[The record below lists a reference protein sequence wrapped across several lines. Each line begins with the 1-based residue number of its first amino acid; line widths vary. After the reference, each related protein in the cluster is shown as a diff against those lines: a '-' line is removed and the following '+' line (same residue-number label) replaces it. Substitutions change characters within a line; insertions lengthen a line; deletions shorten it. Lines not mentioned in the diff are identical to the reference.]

1 MSNAADEI
9 QKLTFTGAVD
19 ADGHILEDAG
29 LWDRYIEAKYKD
41 RAVRVRTDDKGLEY
55 LEVAGRPSK
64 VFSGGRLGGLSAMCT
79 TRDDQWSTTPASG
92 GPGAICAVGT
102 QGPRPPI
109 LQGRRHRAVTHR
121 STRMPWR

>member
-1 MSNAADEI
+1 MSNRLDEI

-64 VFSGGRLGGLSAMCT
+64 VFSGGRLGGLSAMGA
-79 TRDDQWSTTPASG
+79 TRDDKWAAHRHTAAS
-92 GPGAICAVGT
+92 
-102 QGPRPPI
+102 
-109 LQGRRHRAVTHR
+109 HR
-121 STRMPWR
+121 SARWTRRSGSSESTLKVSPPRSSIPP

>member
-1 MSNAADEI
+1 MHVESPSMSNRLDEI

-55 LEVAGRPSK
+55 LEVAGKPSK
-64 VFSGGRLGGLSAMCT
+64 VFSGGRLGGLSAMGA
-79 TRDDQWSTTPASG
+79 TRDDKWASSPTYG
-92 GPGAICAVGT
+92 GP
-102 QGPRPPI
+102 PPV
-109 LQGRRHRAVTHR
+109 GRRDAKEPMKRIDDQG
-121 STRMPWR
+121 

>member
-1 MSNAADEI
+1 MSNRLDEI

-64 VFSGGRLGGLSAMCT
+64 VRSRESASSLRLPVSSA
-79 TRDDQWSTTPASG
+79 WN
-92 GPGAICAVGT
+92 AV
-102 QGPRPPI
+102 
-109 LQGRRHRAVTHR
+109 
-121 STRMPWR
+121 

>member
-1 MSNAADEI
+1 MSNPLDGI
-9 QKLTFTGAVD
+9 QKLDFTGAVD

-64 VFSGGRLGGLSAMCT
+64 VFSGGRLGGLSPMGA
-79 TRDDQWSTTPASG
+79 TRNDKWD
-92 GPGAICAVGT
+92 
-102 QGPRPPI
+102 RPPTY
-109 LQGRRHRAVTHR
+109 GRAPRFRRARTVR
-121 STRMPWR
+121 REGREGSSQANRR